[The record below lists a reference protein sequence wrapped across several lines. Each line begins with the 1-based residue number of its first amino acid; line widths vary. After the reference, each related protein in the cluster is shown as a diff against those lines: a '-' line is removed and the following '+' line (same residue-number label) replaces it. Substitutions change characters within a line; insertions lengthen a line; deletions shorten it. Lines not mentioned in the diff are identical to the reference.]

1 MLNPQAVLEG
11 YFHVRT
17 SLCSLCGFSFIDLD
31 LDLLFFF
38 FFDVRAVFSMDDC
51 HLFPQYMLAGIPL
64 IGDRRFNWCCGDHSL
79 PWILSKAFPLFCGCH

>member
-31 LDLLFFF
+31 LDLFIFFF
-38 FFDVRAVFSMDDC
+38 F
-51 HLFPQYMLAGIPL
+51 
-64 IGDRRFNWCCGDHSL
+64 
-79 PWILSKAFPLFCGCH
+79 